1 MKTFTK
7 TLWMSL
13 IALSV
18 ASCKKDDLGTLGGDT
33 DLPLTEV
40 GNESSIYIDYD
51 GEDVEQDL
59 TLTVVRNDNGD
70 VTYKVLVDF
79 TGHPDSAFLVP
90 LIPANLKDAQNRAN
104 FEVKLRITSEGIQ
117 DYINNSSKP
126 FTLVKYDS
134 KVGDTY
140 AYEVDGKTLTR
151 TVTENN
157 GLNEWPL
164 GFFNIKTVEVQQTTF
179 NPVMGAL
186 VNKMKYRA
194 NHKFGLVYME
204 AELKNGK
211 TMEIEIVPW
220 FLL

>member
-1 MKTFTK
+1 MKILTK
-7 TLWMSL
+7 TIWMLL
-13 IALSV
+13 IGLSV
-18 ASCKKDDLGTLGGDT
+18 TSCKKDDLGTLGGKT

-40 GNESSIYIDYD
+40 GNKSSIYIDYD
-51 GEDVEQDL
+51 GERLKQDL

-117 DYINNSSKP
+117 DYINNNSKP
-126 FTLVKYDS
+126 FTLVKYNS
-134 KVGDTY
+134 KVGDAYTY
-140 AYEVDGKTLTR
+140 GVDGKTLTR

-157 GLNEWPL
+157 GLDQWPF
-164 GFFNIKTVEVQQTTF
+164 GFFYIKTVEVQQTTF

-186 VNKMKYRA
+186 VNKMK
-194 NHKFGLVYME
+194 
-204 AELKNGK
+204 
-211 TMEIEIVPW
+211 IDIVPW
-220 FLL
+220 FLM

>member
-140 AYEVDGKTLTR
+140 TYEVDGKTLTR

>member
-1 MKTFTK
+1 MKTLTK
-7 TLWMSL
+7 TIWMLL
-13 IALSV
+13 IGLSV

-33 DLPLTEV
+33 NLPLTKV
-40 GNESSIYIDYD
+40 GNKSSIYIDYD
-51 GEDVEQDL
+51 GKNLKQDL
-59 TLTVVRNDNGD
+59 TLTVVRNDKGD

-117 DYINNSSKP
+117 DYINNDSKP
-126 FTLVKYDS
+126 FTLVKYNS

-140 AYEVDGKTLTR
+140 TYEVEGKVLTR

-157 GLNEWPL
+157 GRDEWPL
-164 GFFNIKTVEVQQTTF
+164 VFFNIKTVEVQQTTF
-179 NPVMGAL
+179 SPVMGAL

-204 AELKNGK
+204 AVLKNGK
-211 TMEIEIVPW
+211 SMKIKIVPS
-220 FLL
+220 FMM